1 MIIDLMIFLIII
13 LACATSGSRVTRP
26 DKITVESFVISSC
39 VGLLV
44 LSLAVFVIGILG
56 LLYRPV
62 FIVIILCGLLVS
74 YKEAAA
80 IIYWLISIPQR
91 IGKVFPGSFERFL
104 VVIFAIIGVA
114 SLFKALAPEI
124 GNDALA
130 YHLAHPKVFVD
141 AHRISFIEY
150 ARESLW
156 PYFTEMFFTLGILLR
171 GQALAKLFHFGSAI
185 LLSLGVYAF
194 CGRYFSRYK
203 GILAATIFFSTPAI
217 FTQAGYAY
225 IDITIA
231 LYAFMSI
238 YLFFIW
244 RDTGK
249 FIDLFLSGIFCGACM
264 SIKYL
269 GSYVYICMAAVF
281 FYNWIRGRKKG
292 TLRSFF
298 IFSVIAGAVAC
309 IWYLRSYLITGNP
322 FYPFFHQCFK
332 NAWDNPMSVTCGTA
346 KNLKNLVLLPW
357 NITMHPLI
365 FGGESIGI
373 VYLMVLPFIF
383 LWEGLKDFK
392 VRAMS
397 LFVMIFVLLWFATFQ
412 ATRYLFAV
420 LPVLAIMG
428 SASMTDV
435 SKNYRSRNIVILI
448 LSLALALNCA
458 VSLYHAKDSI
468 RVVLGLESKESYLT
482 RKERSFSACD
492 YINKNTEPGAKIL
505 TTDPRIYYC
514 DRNIIYSDYYFNC
527 KGLRYD
533 MGLKELADLIK
544 KDGFTYLL
552 LAIDKP
558 FDKEDKAILQARL
571 NIVYQGY
578 FTENTAEDRRYIL
591 FKL

>member
-1 MIIDLMIFLIII
+1 
-13 LACATSGSRVTRP
+13 
-26 DKITVESFVISSC
+26 
-39 VGLLV
+39 
-44 LSLAVFVIGILG
+44 
-56 LLYRPV
+56 
-62 FIVIILCGLLVS
+62 
-74 YKEAAA
+74 
-80 IIYWLISIPQR
+80 
-91 IGKVFPGSFERFL
+91 
-104 VVIFAIIGVA
+104 
-114 SLFKALAPEI
+114 
-124 GNDALA
+124 
-130 YHLAHPKVFVD
+130 
-141 AHRISFIEY
+141 
-150 ARESLW
+150 
-156 PYFTEMFFTLGILLR
+156 
-171 GQALAKLFHFGSAI
+171 

-203 GILAATIFFSTPAI
+203 AILAATIFFATPAI

-238 YLFFIW
+238 YLFLIW

-281 FYNWIRGRKKG
+281 FYNWIYGRKKG
-292 TLRSFF
+292 TLRAFF

-309 IWYLRSYLITGNP
+309 VWYLRSYLITGNP
-322 FYPFFHQCFK
+322 FYPFFHQYFK
-332 NAWDNPMSVTCGTA
+332 NAWDNPMSVACGTA

-383 LWEGLKDFK
+383 LWDGLKDFK

-397 LFVMIFVLLWFATFQ
+397 LFVIIFTLMWFATFQ

-435 SKNYRSRNIVILI
+435 SKNYRSRKIVILI
-448 LSLALALNCA
+448 LSLSLLLNCA

-468 RVVLGLESKESYLT
+468 RVVLGLESKESYLA

-492 YINKNTEPGAKIL
+492 YINKNTELDSKIL

-514 DRNIIYSDYYFNC
+514 DRNIIYSGYYLAC
-527 KGLRYD
+527 KGIKD
-533 MGLKELADLIK
+533 NISIKEMASILK
-544 KDGFTYLL
+544 KDNFTHLL
-552 LAIDKP
+552 LVLPRP
-558 FDKEDKAILQARL
+558 FDRRDKDISSAPVTIIHQ
-571 NIVYQGY
+571 NY
-578 FTENTAEDRRYIL
+578 FMENTPEDSRYIL
-591 FKL
+591 LKL